1 MNLIRN
7 VLGFTLSC
15 LLINGCTSTPKTEV
29 VTVQTRPVEFFPP
42 IVPTVDDLRLRQYQW
57 IVVTEQNYQG
67 VLMML
72 KDSGQDPVLYALS
85 ADGYT
90 SMMMNQA
97 DVMKV
102 IRQQQEVIAVY
113 RNSYDR

>member
-1 MNLIRN
+1 
-7 VLGFTLSC
+7 
-15 LLINGCTSTPKTEV
+15 
-29 VTVQTRPVEFFPP
+29 VEFFPP
-42 IVPTVDDLRLRQYQW
+42 IVPSVDDLRLRKHQW
-57 IVVTEQNYQG
+57 VVVTEQNYQG

-85 ADGYT
+85 QDGYISLT
-90 SMMMNQA
+90 MNQS

>member
-7 VLGFTLSC
+7 VLGFTLGC

-29 VTVQTRPVEFFPP
+29 ITVQTRPVEFFPP
-42 IVPTVDDLRLRQYQW
+42 IVPSVDDLRLRKHQW
-57 IVVTEQNYQG
+57 VVVTEQNYQG

-85 ADGYT
+85 QDGYISLT
-90 SMMMNQA
+90 MNQS
-97 DVMKV
+97 DIMKV

-113 RNSYDR
+113 RNSYD

>member
-1 MNLIRN
+1 
-7 VLGFTLSC
+7 
-15 LLINGCTSTPKTEV
+15 
-29 VTVQTRPVEFFPP
+29 VEFFPP
-42 IVPTVDDLRLRQYQW
+42 IVPSVDDLRLRKHQW
-57 IVVTEQNYQG
+57 VVVTEQNYQG

-85 ADGYT
+85 QDGYISLT
-90 SMMMNQA
+90 MNQS

-113 RNSYDR
+113 RNSYD